1 MRTFWPVKVKK
12 QSTVYVWCFLVAG
25 TNMAEGNIELTRVG
39 SLCTPDPQTQLLN
52 AWKSKD
58 LDSFCKL
65 LKQPDVSADH
75 WYGEPVHATLLYL
88 ACKDDAVKYVQ
99 ALLNAKAQPNNL
111 NQIRN
116 KAPIHIAAERA
127 EHEVLEALLE
137 DERTDVNILDNFG
150 DTPLHIIAKQ
160 KLKSQSEDTVSKY
173 IYCIQL
179 LMCHKG
185 IKVNVCNKKGYTAVH
200 YAALNSTEQ
209 AVQTILKCAGDDI
222 DIDTYKAG
230 LKEKSARETILE
242 NFPELAELLPE
253 EGRPGN
259 KKETVDSSTLF
270 KYLYERDFDSFI
282 IGISV
287 VSREELGKN
296 DGSST
301 LLQYCAKEGL
311 ESPARALL
319 DQDVDPNAT
328 CPADLRSPAFLAC
341 YSGQP
346 GILNLLFQKH
356 GPHSVDLIDGLDA
369 RETALHAV
377 LKSPRADTSVFRTDY
392 RGCLGLLL
400 KNLPRLQIDINAAD
414 HKGNTALHYAAQ
426 NDDSDAVLSLLKH
439 GAYIGIRNVLGE
451 PPLANMSPKM
461 LETFLDGC
469 LDTNGEFP
477 REDTYEVTFSYKFLV
492 PPPRESCMQQEQ
504 QQQPSVQVA
513 LSLNDC
519 DSPRE
524 PLAHQ
529 NISTARINTETEPL
543 LYISQSRDLR
553 YLLKHPIFTSF
564 LDLKWHRIRIFF
576 LFNLIFYIL
585 FVAVLT
591 LYILLWYSRPH
602 IVDSY
607 KNSDNTSIISSGE
620 TEESATET
628 VAVFKHNASGFWWAV
643 LIVFLALLT
652 VRELFQLVV
661 FSSKYFKNPE
671 NYLEFL
677 LLITSA
683 AILFSDWVHGHAR
696 PHFSAVAIL
705 LSWAELVLLI
715 GRHPSLSVNIEM
727 FKRVSWNFL
736 KFLAWYAI
744 LIVAFALSFYALFR
758 GCDGATECGEAGD
771 SNENFFLHPG
781 MSVFKTVVM
790 LTGEFDV
797 ASIPF
802 VSFPVTSHIVFIL
815 FIFLI
820 AIVLFNLLNG
830 LAVSDTQAIRDDA
843 EIVSYMSRVKLMSHI
858 ETLFQSP
865 SLIFVGTLRRICCCL
880 PTVSL
885 KPIASRIY
893 LFPYKVPDNVIR
905 VLPNRGSRIMFC
917 IHQKKRQE
925 IEEETTQCCPHGCG
939 SSTLDPEILKKAM
952 EIINNRHK
960 VSDLDEVKIKLK
972 ELEFRFDRMEKSLKE
987 TKVMLE
993 RILDILHKSDSSNRK

>member
-1 MRTFWPVKVKK
+1 
-12 QSTVYVWCFLVAG
+12 
-25 TNMAEGNIELTRVG
+25 MAEGNIELTCVG
-39 SLCTPDPQTQLLN
+39 NLYTPDPQAQLLN

-58 LDSFCKL
+58 FDSFCKL
-65 LKQPDVSADH
+65 LKQPDVSPDH
-75 WYGEPVHATLLYL
+75 WYGEPVQATLLYL
-88 ACKDDAVKYVQ
+88 ACKDDALEYVR

-111 NQIRN
+111 NQIRH
-116 KAPIHIAAERA
+116 KAPIHIAAEHA
-127 EHEVLEALLE
+127 KLEALKALLE
-137 DERTDVNILDNFG
+137 DERTDVNILDSFG

-173 IYCIQL
+173 INCIQL

-185 IKVNVCNKKGYTAVH
+185 FKVNVCNKKDYTAVH

-209 AVQTILKCAGDDI
+209 VVQTILKYAGDDL

-230 LKEKSARETILE
+230 LKKKSARETILE
-242 NFPELAELLPE
+242 NFPKLTELLPE
-253 EGRPGN
+253 EGRPRN

-282 IGISV
+282 IDIVV
-287 VSREELGKN
+287 VSREELDKTN
-296 DGSST
+296 GSST

-319 DQDVDPNAT
+319 DRDIDPNAT
-328 CPADLRSPAFLAC
+328 CPDDRCSPAFLAC
-341 YSGQP
+341 CSGQR
-346 GILNLLFQKH
+346 GILDLLFQKH
-356 GPHSVDLIDGLDA
+356 GPHFVNLIHGSDA
-369 RETALHAV
+369 QETALHAI
-377 LKSPRADTSVFRTDY
+377 LKSPRADTSAFHTDY
-392 RGCLGLLL
+392 RGCLDLVLQ
-400 KNLPRLQIDINAAD
+400 NLPHLQIDINAAD
-414 HKGNTALHYAAQ
+414 YKGNTALHYAAQ
-426 NDDSDAVLSLLKH
+426 NDDSYAVLRLLER
-439 GAYIGIRNVLGE
+439 GAYIGIKNVLGE
-451 PPLANMSPKM
+451 LPLANMSPKI
-461 LETFLDGC
+461 LETFLDDC

-492 PPPRESCMQQEQ
+492 PPPRESCMQQQQQQQHQ
-504 QQQPSVQVA
+504 QQQPSVQVE
-513 LSLNDC
+513 LPLNDC

-524 PLAHQ
+524 LVAHQ

-576 LFNLIFYIL
+576 YFNLIFYIL

-591 LYILLWYSRPH
+591 LYILLWYSKPH

-607 KNSDNTSIISSGE
+607 KDSFNTSIIKSGE

-628 VAVFKHNASGFWWAV
+628 MAIFQHNASGFWWSV
-643 LIVFLALLT
+643 LIVFLALLA

-671 NYLEFL
+671 NYLEFIL
-677 LLITSA
+677 LVTSA
-683 AILFSDWVHGHAR
+683 AILFSDWVHDHAR

-744 LIVAFALSFYALFR
+744 LIVAFALSFFALFR

-771 SNENFFLHPG
+771 TDENFFLHPG

-843 EIVSYMSRVKLMSHI
+843 EIVSYMSRVSLVSHI
-858 ETLFQSP
+858 ESLFQSP
-865 SLIFVGTLRRICCCL
+865 SLLFVGTLRRVCCCW

-905 VLPNRGSRIMFC
+905 VLPNRGSRILFC
-917 IHQKKRQE
+917 VHQKKRQE
-925 IEEETTQCCPHGCG
+925 IEENTTQCCPHGCG
-939 SSTLDPEILKKAM
+939 ACTLDLQILKRAM
-952 EIINNRHK
+952 EIISNRHK
-960 VSDLDEVKIKLK
+960 DSDLDEIKKKLK
-972 ELEFRFDRMEKSLKE
+972 EFDSKFDRMEKSWRE
-987 TKVMLE
+987 TDDKLQ
-993 RILDILHKSDSSNRK
+993 RILDILQQSHSSTRK

>member
-1 MRTFWPVKVKK
+1 
-12 QSTVYVWCFLVAG
+12 
-25 TNMAEGNIELTRVG
+25 MAEGNIELTHVG
-39 SLCTPDPQTQLLN
+39 SLCIPNPHTQLLN

-58 LDSFCKL
+58 FDSFCKL

-88 ACKDDAVKYVQ
+88 ACEDDAVEYVR

-111 NQIRN
+111 NQIRY
-116 KAPIHIAAERA
+116 KAPIHIAAEHA
-127 EHEVLEALLE
+127 KHEVLEALLE
-137 DERTDVNILDNFG
+137 DKRTDVNILDSFG

-160 KLKSQSEDTVSKY
+160 KLKSESEGTVSKY

-179 LMCHKG
+179 LMCRKG
-185 IKVNVCNKKGYTAVH
+185 IKVNVCNKKGYTPVH
-200 YAALNSTEQ
+200 YAALNGTEQ
-209 AVQTILKCAGDDI
+209 VVQTILKCAGDDL

-259 KKETVDSSTLF
+259 KKETVNSSTLF
-270 KYLYERDFDSFI
+270 EYLYRRDFDSFI
-282 IGISV
+282 TDISV
-287 VSREELGKN
+287 VSREELGN
-296 DGSST
+296 TNGSFT

-311 ESPARALL
+311 ESPASALL
-319 DQDVDPNAT
+319 DRDVDPNAT
-328 CPADLRSPAFLAC
+328 CLGDHHPPAFLAC
-341 YSGQP
+341 YSGQR

-356 GPHSVDLIDGLDA
+356 GPHIVDLVDGLDA
-369 RETALHAV
+369 QETALHAV
-377 LKSPRADTSVFRTDY
+377 LKSPRADTSAFHTDY
-392 RGCLGLLL
+392 RGCLDLLL
-400 KNLPRLQIDINAAD
+400 KNLPDLQIDINAAD
-414 HKGNTALHYAAQ
+414 YKGNTALHYAAQ
-426 NDDSDAVLSLLKH
+426 NDDSYAVLSLLKH

-461 LETFLDGC
+461 LETFLDSC
-469 LDTNGEFP
+469 LNTNNEFP

-492 PPPRESCMQQEQ
+492 PPPRESCMQQQQQ

-513 LSLNDC
+513 LPLNDC
-519 DSPRE
+519 DSRRE
-524 PLAHQ
+524 SLEHQ
-529 NISTARINTETEPL
+529 NMSTARINTETDPL

-564 LDLKWHRIRIFF
+564 LDLKWHRICIFF
-576 LFNLIFYIL
+576 YFNLIFYVL

-591 LYILLWYSRPH
+591 LYILLWYSKPH

-607 KNSDNTSIISSGE
+607 KDSVNTSIVSSDE
-620 TEESATET
+620 IEESATET
-628 VAVFKHNASGFWWAV
+628 MAIFKYNASGFWWAV

-671 NYLEFL
+671 NYLEFI

-758 GCDGATECGEAGD
+758 GCSGATECGESGD

-802 VSFPVTSHIVFIL
+802 VSFPGTSHIVFIL

-843 EIVSYMSRVKLMSHI
+843 EIVSYMSRVRLMSYI
-858 ETLFQSP
+858 EMLFQSP
-865 SLIFVGTLRRICCCL
+865 SLLFVGTLRRICCCW

-905 VLPNRGSRIMFC
+905 VLPNRGSRIMFG
-917 IHQKKRQE
+917 IHQKLQE
-925 IEEETTQCCPHGCG
+925 IEEKTTQCCPHGCG
-939 SSTLDPEILKKAM
+939 ACTLDPQILKKAM

-960 VSDLDEVKIKLK
+960 VSDLDEVKTKLK
-972 ELEFRFDRMEKSLKE
+972 EFELRFDRIENSWRE
-987 TKVMLE
+987 TDVKLE
-993 RILDILHKSDSSNRK
+993 RILHILHKSDSPNRK

>member
-1 MRTFWPVKVKK
+1 
-12 QSTVYVWCFLVAG
+12 
-25 TNMAEGNIELTRVG
+25 MAEGNIELTRVG
-39 SLCTPDPQTQLLN
+39 SLCTPDLQAQLLN

-58 LDSFCKL
+58 FTSFCKL
-65 LKQPDVSADH
+65 LEHPDVSADH
-75 WYGEPVHATLLYL
+75 WYGEPVQATLLYL
-88 ACKDDAVKYVQ
+88 ACKDDAVEYVR
-99 ALLNAKAQPNNL
+99 ALLDAGAQPNNV
-111 NQIRN
+111 NQMRY

-127 EHEVLEALLE
+127 KREVLEALLE
-137 DERTDVNILDNFG
+137 DERTDVNILDSFG

-160 KLKSQSEDTVSKY
+160 KLKGQSEDIVSKY
-173 IYCIQL
+173 IHCIRRL
-179 LMCHKG
+179 VYHKG
-185 IKVNVCNKKGYTAVH
+185 INVNVCNKNGYTPVH
-200 YAALNSTEQ
+200 YAALHSTEQ
-209 AVQTILKCAGDDI
+209 VVQTILLCAGDDL

-230 LKEKSARETILE
+230 LKEKKSARETILK
-242 NFPELAELLPE
+242 NFPKLAELLPE
-253 EGRPGN
+253 EGRPRN
-259 KKETVDSSTLF
+259 KKEAVDSSILF
-270 KYLYERDFDSFI
+270 KYLYERDFKSFI

-287 VSREELGKN
+287 VSREELDN
-296 DGSST
+296 TDGSST

-311 ESPARALL
+311 ESPASALL
-319 DQDVDPNAT
+319 DRDVDPNAT
-328 CPADLRSPAFLAC
+328 CLADPRSPAFLAC

-346 GILNLLFQKH
+346 GILKLLFQKH
-356 GPHSVDLIDGLDA
+356 EPESVNLINGRDA
-369 RETALHAV
+369 RETALHAI
-377 LKSPRADTSVFRTDY
+377 LKSPRADTSTFHTDY
-392 RGCLGLLL
+392 RGCLDLLL
-400 KNLPRLQIDINAAD
+400 QYLPRLKIDINAAD
-414 HKGNTALHYAAQ
+414 FKGNTALHYAAQ
-426 NDDSDAVLSLLKH
+426 NDDSYAVLSLLKH

-469 LDTNGEFP
+469 LDRNHEFP

-492 PPPRESCMQQEQ
+492 PPPRESCMQQQ
-504 QQQPSVQVA
+504 QQQQHEEQQPSVQAA
-513 LSLNDC
+513 LPVNDC

-564 LDLKWHRIRIFF
+564 LDLKWHRICIFF
-576 LFNLIFYIL
+576 YFNLIFCTL

-591 LYILLWYSRPH
+591 LYILLWYGKPH

-607 KNSDNTSIISSGE
+607 KDSVNTSTISSGE
-620 TEESATET
+620 TEESAMET
-628 VAVFKHNASGFWWAV
+628 MAFFKYNASGFWWAV
-643 LIVFLALLT
+643 LIVFQVLLT

-671 NYLEFL
+671 NYLEFIL
-677 LLITSA
+677 LVTSA

-696 PHFSAVAIL
+696 QHFSAVAIL

-744 LIVAFALSFYALFR
+744 LIIAFALSFYALFR
-758 GCDGATECGEAGD
+758 DCGGATECGEAGD

-843 EIVSYMSRVKLMSHI
+843 EIVSYVSRVRLMSYI
-858 ETLFQSP
+858 EMLFQSP
-865 SLIFVGTLRRICCCL
+865 SFLVVGTLRRICCCW

-885 KPIASRIY
+885 KPIAGRIY

-905 VLPNRGSRIMFC
+905 VLPNQGSRIIFC

-925 IEEETTQCCPHGCG
+925 IEEKTTQCCPHGCAEC
-939 SSTLDPEILKKAM
+939 TLDPQILKKAM
-952 EIINNRHK
+952 EIINNRDK
-960 VSDLDEVKIKLK
+960 VSDLDEVKKKLK
-972 ELEFRFDRMEKSLKE
+972 EYESRFDRMEE
-987 TKVMLE
+987 NFQ
-993 RILDILHKSDSSNRK
+993 RILDILQKSDSSNRK

>member
-1 MRTFWPVKVKK
+1 
-12 QSTVYVWCFLVAG
+12 
-25 TNMAEGNIELTRVG
+25 MAEGNIELTRVG
-39 SLCTPDPQTQLLN
+39 SLCIPDPHTQLLN

-58 LDSFCKL
+58 FDSFCKL

-88 ACKDDAVKYVQ
+88 ACKDDAVEYVG
-99 ALLNAKAQPNNL
+99 ALLDAKAQPNNL

-116 KAPIHIAAERA
+116 KAPIHIAAEHA
-127 EHEVLEALLE
+127 KKEVLEVLLK
-137 DERTDVNILDNFG
+137 DERTDVNILDSSG

-160 KLKSQSEDTVSKY
+160 KLKSESEDTVSKY
-173 IYCIQL
+173 VVCIKR
-179 LMCHKG
+179 LMRHKG
-185 IKVNVCNKKGYTAVH
+185 IKVNVCNKKGYTPVH
-200 YAALNSTEQ
+200 YAALNSTERV
-209 AVQTILKCAGDDI
+209 VQTILKCAGDDL

-253 EGRPGN
+253 EGRPRN

-270 KYLYERDFDSFI
+270 KYLYDRDFNSFI

-287 VSREELGKN
+287 VSREELDN
-296 DGSST
+296 TDGSST

-328 CPADLRSPAFLAC
+328 CHAEHRTPAFLAC
-341 YSGQP
+341 YNGQP

-356 GPHSVDLIDGLDA
+356 GHHSVDLINGLDA
-369 RETALHAV
+369 RETALHAI
-377 LKSPRADTSVFRTDY
+377 LKCPRSDTSVFHTDY
-392 RGCLGLLL
+392 RGCLDLLL
-400 KNLPRLQIDINAAD
+400 ENLQLLQIDINAAD
-414 HKGNTALHYAAQ
+414 YRGNTALHYAVQ
-426 NDDSDAVLSLLKH
+426 NDDNYAVLSLLKH
-439 GAYIGIRNVLGE
+439 GAYIGIRNVFGE

-469 LDTNGEFP
+469 LDTNGELP
-477 REDTYEVTFSYKFLV
+477 REDMYEVTFSYKFLV
-492 PPPRESCMQQEQ
+492 PPPRESCMQQQQQ

-513 LSLNDC
+513 LPLNDC

-524 PLAHQ
+524 SLAHQ

-564 LDLKWHRIRIFF
+564 LDLKWHRICIFF
-576 LFNLIFYIL
+576 YINLIFYIL

-591 LYILLWYSRPH
+591 LYILLWYSKPH

-607 KNSDNTSIISSGE
+607 KDSVNTSNVSSGE
-620 TEESATET
+620 IEESAMET
-628 VAVFKHNASGFWWAV
+628 MAVFKYNASGFWWAV
-643 LIVFLALLT
+643 LIVFLALLI

-671 NYLEFL
+671 NYLEFIL
-677 LLITSA
+677 LVTSA

-727 FKRVSWNFL
+727 FKRVTWNFL

-771 SNENFFLHPG
+771 SNKNFFLHPG

-797 ASIPF
+797 ASVPF
-802 VSFPVTSHIVFIL
+802 VSFPFTSHIVFIL

-843 EIVSYMSRVKLMSHI
+843 EIVSYMSRVRLMTYI

-865 SLIFVGTLRRICCCL
+865 SLLFVGTLRRICCCW

-893 LFPYKVPDNVIR
+893 LFPYKVPENVIG

-917 IHQKKRQE
+917 SHQKKRQE
-925 IEEETTQCCPHGCG
+925 TEEKTTQCCPRGCG
-939 SSTLDPEILKKAM
+939 ACTLDPQILKKAM

-960 VSDLDEVKIKLK
+960 VSDVDEVKTKLK
-972 ELEFRFDRMEKSLKE
+972 EFELRFDRMEKSWRE
-987 TKVMLE
+987 TDVKLE

>member
-1 MRTFWPVKVKK
+1 
-12 QSTVYVWCFLVAG
+12 
-25 TNMAEGNIELTRVG
+25 MAEGNIELTHVG

-58 LDSFCKL
+58 YDSFRKL
-65 LKQPDVSADH
+65 LKQPVVSADH

-88 ACKDDAVKYVQ
+88 ACKDDAVDYVQ
-99 ALLNAKAQPNNL
+99 ALLEAKVQPNNL

-127 EHEVLEALLE
+127 KPEVLEALLK
-137 DERTDVNILDNFG
+137 DKRTDVNILDNSG
-150 DTPLHIIAKQ
+150 DTPLHIIAKK
-160 KLKSQSEDTVSKY
+160 KLKSQSEDT
-173 IYCIQL
+173 IHCIQF
-179 LMCHKG
+179 LMQHKG
-185 IKVNVCNKKGYTAVH
+185 IKVNVCNKKGYTPVH
-200 YAALNSTEQ
+200 YAALYSTEQ
-209 AVQTILKCAGDDI
+209 VVKTILECAGDDL

-230 LKEKSARETILE
+230 LKEKSAREIILE

-282 IGISV
+282 TGISV
-287 VSREELGKN
+287 VSREELDN
-296 DGSST
+296 TDGSST

-311 ESPARALL
+311 VSPARALL
-319 DQDVDPNAT
+319 DRDVDPNAT
-328 CPADLRSPAFLAC
+328 CLADCRPPAFLAC
-341 YSGQP
+341 YSGQL
-346 GILNLLFQKH
+346 GILDLLFQKH

-377 LKSPRADTSVFRTDY
+377 LKSPRADTSVFHTDY
-392 RGCLGLLL
+392 TGCLNLLL
-400 KNLPRLQIDINAAD
+400 QNLPRLQIDINAAD

-426 NDDSDAVLSLLKH
+426 NDDSSAVRSLLKY

-451 PPLANMSPKM
+451 PPLANMSPKV
-461 LETFLDGC
+461 LEAFLNDC
-469 LDTNGEFP
+469 LDTKGKFP
-477 REDTYEVTFSYKFLV
+477 REDMYEVTFSYKFLV
-492 PPPRESCMQQEQ
+492 PPPRESCMQQQ

-513 LSLNDC
+513 LPLNDC

-576 LFNLIFYIL
+576 FLNLIFYIL

-591 LYILLWYSRPH
+591 LYILLWYSKPH
-602 IVDSY
+602 VVDSY
-607 KNSDNTSIISSGE
+607 NDSVNIISSGE
-620 TEESATET
+620 IEKSATET
-628 VAVFKHNASGFWWAV
+628 MEIIKYNASGFWWAV

-671 NYLEFL
+671 NYLEFIL
-677 LLITSA
+677 LVTSA

-727 FKRVSWNFL
+727 FKRVSCNFL

-790 LTGEFDV
+790 LTGEFDMT
-797 ASIPF
+797 SIPF
-802 VSFPVTSHIVFIL
+802 VSFPGTSHIVFIL

-843 EIVSYMSRVKLMSHI
+843 EIVSYMSRVRLMSDI
-858 ETLFQSP
+858 ESLFQSP
-865 SLIFVGTLRRICCCL
+865 SHLFVGTLRRICCCW

-885 KPIASRIY
+885 KPIARRIY
-893 LFPYKVPDNVIR
+893 LFPYKVPCNVIG
-905 VLPNRGSRIMFC
+905 VLPNQGSRIMFC
-917 IHQKKRQE
+917 THQKKRQE
-925 IEEETTQCCPHGCG
+925 IEEKTTQCCPHGCG
-939 SSTLDPEILKKAM
+939 SSTLDPQILKKAM
-952 EIINNRHK
+952 EIINNRDK
-960 VSDLDEVKIKLK
+960 VSDLDEVKTKLDEVKTELK
-972 ELEFRFDRMEKSLKE
+972 EFELRFDRMEKSWKE
-987 TKVMLE
+987 TEVKLK
-993 RILDILHKSDSSNRK
+993 RTLDILHRSDSSSRK